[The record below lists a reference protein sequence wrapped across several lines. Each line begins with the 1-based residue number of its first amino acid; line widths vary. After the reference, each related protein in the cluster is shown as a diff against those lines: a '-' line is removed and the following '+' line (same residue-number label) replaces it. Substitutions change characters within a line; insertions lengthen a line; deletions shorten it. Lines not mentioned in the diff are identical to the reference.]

1 MRALRT
7 DLALE
12 AAEIFRQGQKSAARL
27 EGILQS
33 ESLREGYAVT
43 RTEIVDPAAAHAIG
57 KPAGRYVTVDLRP
70 YFRRQGH
77 FFGRGVRCLAAELRA
92 LLPPEHGTVLAV
104 GLGNRGMTAD
114 AVGPLVLEN
123 LLVTRHMETFPF
135 STAVAALAPGVL
147 AATGM
152 ETAEILKGVIAETRP
167 DAVLA
172 VDALAA
178 RSVRR
183 LGVTIQLSDA
193 GIHPGSGVGNHRNS
207 LTRETLGVPV
217 IAIGVPTVV
226 GAAAIVHDT
235 VGALVAALK
244 EGGEAGYGDMVEHM
258 DGRDQYQLIREVLE
272 PQIGPMYV
280 TPHNIDERVENLSF
294 TISEAIHMALFG
306 GNG

>member
-43 RTEIVDPAAAHAIG
+43 RTEIVDPAAARAIG

-92 LLPPEHGTVLAV
+92 LLPPEHGTVLA

-152 ETAEILKGVIAETRP
+152 ETAELIRGVVQQVRPAVILVI
-167 DAVLA
+167 
-172 VDALAA
+172 DALAA
-178 RSVRR
+178 RSAQR
-183 LGVTIQLSDA
+183 LCAAVQLSDT
-193 GIHPGSGVGNHRNS
+193 GLIPGSGVGNHRRAID
-207 LTRETLGVPV
+207 RETMGVPV
-217 IAIGVPTVV
+217 LSMGLPTVT
-226 GAAAIVHDT
+226 GADEPPELPEPLFVTTRDVDQRVRELSRLMGYAVT
-235 VGALVAALK
+235 LALQP
-244 EGGEAGYGDMVEHM
+244 E
-258 DGRDQYQLIREVLE
+258 LE
-272 PQIGPMYV
+272 PEDITG
-280 TPHNIDERVENLSF
+280 L
-294 TISEAIHMALFG
+294 LG
-306 GNG
+306 

>member
-43 RTEIVDPAAAHAIG
+43 RTEIVDPAAARAIG

-123 LLVTRHMETFPF
+123 LLVTRHMETFLF

-152 ETAEILKGVIAETRP
+152 ETAELIRGAVQQVRPAVILVI
-167 DAVLA
+167 
-172 VDALAA
+172 DALAA
-178 RSVRR
+178 RSAQR
-183 LGVTIQLSDA
+183 LCAAV
-193 GIHPGSGVGNHRNS
+193 PPRHRP
-207 LTRETLGVPV
+207 R
-217 IAIGVPTVV
+217 
-226 GAAAIVHDT
+226 D
-235 VGALVAALK
+235 
-244 EGGEAGYGDMVEHM
+244 
-258 DGRDQYQLIREVLE
+258 DGRAGSVDGSADGDGR
-272 PQIGPMYV
+272 G
-280 TPHNIDERVENLSF
+280 DD
-294 TISEAIHMALFG
+294 G
-306 GNG
+306 GGSDGRG

>member
-43 RTEIVDPAAAHAIG
+43 RTEIVDPAAARAIG

-77 FFGRGVRCLAAELRA
+77 FFGRGVRCRAAELRA

-152 ETAEILKGVIAETRP
+152 ETAELIRGAVQQVRPAVILVI
-167 DAVLA
+167 
-172 VDALAA
+172 DALAA
-178 RSVRR
+178 RSAQR
-183 LGVTIQLSDA
+183 LCAAVQLSDT
-193 GIHPGSGVGNHRNS
+193 GLIPGSGVGNHRRAID
-207 LTRETLGVPV
+207 RETMGVPV
-217 IAIGVPTVV
+217 LSMGLPTVMDAATMAV
-226 GAAAIVHDT
+226 DLTGADEPPELPEPLFVTTRDVDQRVRELSRLMGYAVT
-235 VGALVAALK
+235 LALQP
-244 EGGEAGYGDMVEHM
+244 E
-258 DGRDQYQLIREVLE
+258 LE
-272 PQIGPMYV
+272 PEDITG
-280 TPHNIDERVENLSF
+280 L
-294 TISEAIHMALFG
+294 LG
-306 GNG
+306 

>member
-70 YFRRQGH
+70 YFRRQQRPQLRRKAPH
-77 FFGRGVRCLAAELRA
+77 APAEEMP
-92 LLPPEHGTVLAV
+92 LPPEHGTVLAV

-152 ETAEILKGVIAETRP
+152 ETAELIRGAVQQVRPAVILVI
-167 DAVLA
+167 
-172 VDALAA
+172 DALAA
-178 RSVRR
+178 RSAQR
-183 LGVTIQLSDA
+183 LCAAVQLSDT
-193 GIHPGSGVGNHRNS
+193 GLIPGSGVGNHRRAID
-207 LTRETLGVPV
+207 RETMGVPV
-217 IAIGVPTVV
+217 LSMGLPTVMDAATMAV
-226 GAAAIVHDT
+226 DLTGADEPPELPEPLFVTTRDVDQRVRELSRLMGYAVT
-235 VGALVAALK
+235 LALQP
-244 EGGEAGYGDMVEHM
+244 E
-258 DGRDQYQLIREVLE
+258 LE
-272 PQIGPMYV
+272 PEDITG
-280 TPHNIDERVENLSF
+280 L
-294 TISEAIHMALFG
+294 LG
-306 GNG
+306 